1 MQAPK
6 NKNVRWWMLSLV
18 FLATT
23 INYLDRQVM
32 GLLKPTLE
40 AEFHWD
46 EKDYSYIVMAFTA
59 TYAFGY
65 LAMGRFIDRVGTK
78 IGYGVSLVVWSLAS
92 IGHGFVKNTLGFLVA
107 RGILGLS
114 EAGNFPAAVKSVA
127 EWFPKKERALATGI
141 FNSGATI
148 GAILAPLLVPI
159 ILNLYGWQETFIWIG
174 AIGLVW
180 IVLWWKYYNTPD
192 KSKYLSSVEREYI
205 LSDQRED
212 QLKEEP
218 GKVSIKEL
226 LKYKV
231 TWSFIVGKVF
241 SDPIWYFFMFW
252 LPAFFADVFHMD
264 LTKPSLPLII
274 IYGGT
279 TIGSIGGG
287 YLSGFLIK
295 KGWTIGR
302 ARMFT
307 MLLFALMVIPV
318 MFSKYV
324 TNMWLITLVIALAT
338 AAHQGWGANLMT
350 TVGDKLPNKYVS
362 SVIGIGGMAGSVA
375 GIIFPLF
382 IGIVLDTFKK
392 AGNINGGYNIIFF
405 IAGISY
411 ILAWTIIWF
420 LNRDKKKLS
429 ELSSQ

>member
-78 IGYGVSLVVWSLAS
+78 IGYAVSLVVWSLAS
-92 IGHGFVKNTLGFLVA
+92 IGHGFVKNTLGFIVA
-107 RGILGLS
+107 RAALGLS

-205 LSDQRED
+205 LSDQKED

-218 GKVSIKEL
+218 AKVSIKEL

-405 IAGISY
+405 IAGMSY

-429 ELSSQ
+429 DLSSH